1 MDLNELFNCDIVA
14 AFRGTRNDRSV
25 LRLEERRERVE
36 RIYTWYKEFTAVT
49 ISMAQAT
56 LLGICSDTVVT
67 ILHPSSTIECF
78 DGNNIVAN
86 NLIVEGLAT
95 FNNGLIST
103 YGPFRFDASG
113 NVDISG
119 TLDVVDLA
127 TFNGGINSTGNVNIN
142 GTLNVDGSATF
153 NDNVDISG
161 TLGVDGRAA
170 FSDNV
175 DISGTLTTDGRATFK
190 ENVDISGTLTTDGR
204 ATFKENVDI
213 SGTLTTDGRATF
225 KENVDISGT
234 LTTDG
239 RATFNGG
246 LVSTTGPL
254 LIDASGTVTSATD
267 IISNSNTLVPPAGS
281 IMMYAGT
288 LAPLGWFM
296 CDGGSYS
303 QTTYARLFS
312 VIGTVYGGSLTE
324 FMVPDVRSRV
334 PIGAG
339 YGTGLTP
346 YDLAQQGG
354 VETVTL
360 DTNQIPAHSHTAT
373 STATVT
379 DPGHAHGYD
388 KPAGGTNSSVLGT
401 QTIGSAASTTDIATT
416 DITVAVATTT
426 DDTGSGQSHTNIQP
440 YLALNYIIKW

>member
-1 MDLNELFNCDIVA
+1 M
-14 AFRGTRNDRSV
+14 S
-25 LRLEERRERVE
+25 
-36 RIYTWYKEFTAVT
+36 
-49 ISMAQAT
+49 QAT
-56 LLGICSDTVVT
+56 LLGICSDNVVT
-67 ILHPSSTIECF
+67 ILQPSSTIECF

-103 YGPFRFDASG
+103 YGPFQFDASG

-119 TLDVVDLA
+119 TLSVDGLA
-127 TFNGGINSTGNVNIN
+127 TFNGGIVSTG
-142 GTLNVDGSATF
+142 
-153 NDNVDISG
+153 NVDISG
-161 TLGVDGRAA
+161 TFSVDGHAS
-170 FSDNV
+170 FNGGIVSTGNV
-175 DISGTLTTDGRATFK
+175 DISGTLTTDGRASFK
-190 ENVDISGTLTTDGR
+190 ENVDISGTLTTDG
-204 ATFKENVDI
+204 
-213 SGTLTTDGRATF
+213 L
-225 KENVDISGT
+225 
-234 LTTDG
+234 
-239 RATFNGG
+239 ATFNGG

-254 LIDASGTVTSATD
+254 QIDASGTVTSTTD
-267 IISNSNTLVPPAGS
+267 IFSNTNTLVPPAGS

-288 LAPLGWFM
+288 LAPGGWLM

-303 QTTYARLFS
+303 KVTYARLFS
-312 VIGTVYGGSLTE
+312 VIGTDYGGSLTE

-339 YGTGLTP
+339 FGTGLTP
-346 YDLAQQGG
+346 YNLAQQGG

-388 KPAGGTNSSVLGT
+388 KPSGGTSSSVTGT
-401 QTIGSAASTTDIATT
+401 LTIGATTADTAIATT
-416 DITVAVATTT
+416 SITVDVATTT
-426 DDTGSGQSHTNIQP
+426 DNTGSDQSHTNIQP